1 MLAHL
6 MGVVFSWIV
15 DRWMFG
21 FSGSLDVR
29 FFGIVGCSV
38 FQDRWMFG
46 FSGSLDVWFFRIVGL
61 GFSDSGVGFSGS
73 LDFGFWISIGF
84 FF

>member
-1 MLAHL
+1 

-21 FSGSLDVR
+21 FSGSLDVW
-29 FFGIVGCSV
+29 FFGI
-38 FQDRWMFG
+38 RWMFG
-46 FSGSLDVWFFRIVGL
+46 FSGSLDVRFFGIVGL